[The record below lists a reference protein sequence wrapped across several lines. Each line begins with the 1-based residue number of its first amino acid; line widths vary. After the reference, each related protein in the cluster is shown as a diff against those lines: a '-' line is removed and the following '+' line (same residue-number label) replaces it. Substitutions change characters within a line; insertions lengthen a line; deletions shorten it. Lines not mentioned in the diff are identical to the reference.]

1 MPPFVDI
8 MNYRKSAAVIIIIY
22 LIFFYIFKLYDT
34 LWRYAG
40 VDEYLLAVGGCVA
53 SGLVSALFGIIVG
66 RELPFS
72 ISFLAGVFT
81 VMLVVGFRVSFK
93 IRINSL
99 LSLFGR
105 KKREYKR
112 VMIVG
117 AGAAGLLVVKEMR
130 LHRDMGYEP
139 VVIIDDDKSK
149 IGTTIAGIKV
159 LGNKYQIE
167 TIVKNKKID
176 MIILAIP
183 SIDEK
188 TKGEILRICKKTGCR
203 VKIVPG
209 VYELLDNV
217 PLDKIRDIEVEDLL
231 GRDPVKL
238 DMNGIADYIKGKV
251 ILVTGGGGSIGSEL
265 CRQIARF
272 NPSELAILDIY
283 ENNAYDLQNELEH
296 TYPDLKLN
304 VIIASVRDRARLE
317 NVFHRLRP
325 DVVFHAAAHK
335 HVPLMEYNP
344 SEAVKN
350 NIFGTLNAA
359 ECADKYGVKRFVM
372 ISTDKAVN
380 PTNVMGATKRACE
393 MIVQAMDKISKTRF
407 VAVRFGNVLGSNGSV
422 IPLFKRQIAQGGP
435 VTVTHKDITRFFMT
449 IPEAAQLV
457 LQAGAFAEGGEI
469 FILDMGQAVRIYDLA
484 CDLIRLSGYEPNKDI
499 KIEISGLRPGE
510 KLYEEVL
517 MSEEGLRTT
526 RHDKIF
532 VGNPT
537 FDDMERLK
545 ERLNYLGG
553 MLKDIDDV
561 QIIREL
567 EQLVPTYAR
576 GAEAEVA
583 STIS

>member
-1 MPPFVDI
+1 LGDTILERLKNWRTYIFILIDTALIFTAYRAAFYFRFGVMPPFVDLA
-8 MNYRKSAAVIIIIY
+8 NYRKSAAVIIIIY

-53 SGLVSALFGIIVG
+53 SGLASALFGIIIG

-72 ISFLAGVFT
+72 VSFLAGVFT
-81 VMLVVGFRVSFK
+81 VMLIVGFRASFK

-296 TYPDLKLN
+296 TYPDLKLK

-317 NVFHRLRP
+317 NVFNRLRP
-325 DVVFHAAAHK
+325 EVVFHAAAH
-335 HVPLMEYNP
+335 
-344 SEAVKN
+344 
-350 NIFGTLNAA
+350 
-359 ECADKYGVKRFVM
+359 
-372 ISTDKAVN
+372 IS
-380 PTNVMGATKRACE
+380 
-393 MIVQAMDKISKTRF
+393 
-407 VAVRFGNVLGSNGSV
+407 
-422 IPLFKRQIAQGGP
+422 
-435 VTVTHKDITRFFMT
+435 
-449 IPEAAQLV
+449 
-457 LQAGAFAEGGEI
+457 
-469 FILDMGQAVRIYDLA
+469 
-484 CDLIRLSGYEPNKDI
+484 
-499 KIEISGLRPGE
+499 
-510 KLYEEVL
+510 
-517 MSEEGLRTT
+517 
-526 RHDKIF
+526 
-532 VGNPT
+532 
-537 FDDMERLK
+537 
-545 ERLNYLGG
+545 
-553 MLKDIDDV
+553 
-561 QIIREL
+561 
-567 EQLVPTYAR
+567 
-576 GAEAEVA
+576 
-583 STIS
+583 